1 MELLKR
7 KIDTFLALWKQN
19 PLRKPLIV
27 KGARQIGKT
36 RSIQAFG
43 QANYESVIE
52 INFVLQKKFR
62 SIFDNGYEVD
72 TIIKNISL
80 LEPTWKFIPYKT
92 LIFFDELQKCPDCAT
107 SLKSFNADPRYDVI
121 CSGSLMG
128 IYYEEI
134 ESNAVGNK
142 EDYEM
147 HSMDFEEFLWAK
159 GYSEAQVEDLY
170 THMASLTPFSELEL
184 STYMDI
190 FRDYMTIGG
199 MPEVVKMY
207 IDNGHFGGTL
217 ELLRQLLLD
226 YEEDITKYA
235 KDSDKAKI
243 LAVYRHISTFLAKTS
258 KKFQITKVA
267 RGARNREYI
276 GAVEWLEKAG
286 VVNVCYC
293 LSNPELPLKGN
304 YDADTYKVYYH
315 DTGLLIASLDEEA
328 QEDLRAN
335 KNFGTYKGAIYENVV
350 GEMLRKSG
358 YEQLYYYK
366 NDNPALEM
374 DFFVRDSDSLI
385 PVEVKARDGATASL
399 NHLIDWQSY
408 PDVSYGIKFGYKNI
422 GWGGKFYTFP
432 YFLAFLLK
440 RFLKEA
446 GPCKSSPAALA
457 FSRPLRQKA
466 SSAC

>member
-1 MELLKR
+1 MLIFVFENVIMMELLKR
-7 KIDTFLALWKQN
+7 KIDAVLTTWKQN
-19 PLRKPLIV
+19 PRRKPLIV

-36 RSIQAFG
+36 ISIRAFG

-80 LEPTWKFIPYKT
+80 LEPYWRFIPYKT

-147 HSMDFEEFLWAK
+147 HSMDFEEFLWAR
-159 GYSEAQVEDLY
+159 GYSETQVEDLY
-170 THMASLTPFSELEL
+170 SHMATLTPFSELEL

-207 IDNGHFGGTL
+207 IDSGHFGGTL

-235 KDSDKAKI
+235 KESDKAKI
-243 LAVYRHISTFLAKTS
+243 LAVYRHISTFLAKSS
-258 KKFQITKVA
+258 KKYQITKVA
-267 RGARNREYI
+267 QGARNREYI

-335 KNFGTYKGAIYENVV
+335 KNFGTYKGAIFENIV

-366 NDNPALEM
+366 NDSPALEM
-374 DFFVRDSDSLI
+374 DFFVRDSDSLV
-385 PVEVKARDGATASL
+385 PVEVKAKDGATASL
-399 NHLIDWQSY
+399 NHLIDWPSY
-408 PDVSYGIKFGYKNI
+408 PDVSYGVKFGYKNI

-432 YFLAFLLK
+432 YFLV
-440 RFLKEA
+440 
-446 GPCKSSPAALA
+446 P
-457 FSRPLRQKA
+457 
-466 SSAC
+466 

>member
-7 KIDTFLALWKQN
+7 KIDAFLASWKQN
-19 PLRKPLIV
+19 PQRKPLIV

-80 LEPTWKFIPYKT
+80 LEPSWKFVPYKT

-147 HSMDFEEFLWAK
+147 HSMDFEEFLWAR
-159 GYSEAQVEDLY
+159 GYSETQVEDLY
-170 THMASLTPFSELEL
+170 THMANLTPFSELEL

-235 KDSDKAKI
+235 KESDKAKI

-267 RGARNREYI
+267 HGARNREYI

-335 KNFGTYKGAIYENVV
+335 KNFGTYKGAIYENIV

-366 NDNPALEM
+366 NDSPALEM
-374 DFFVRDSDSLI
+374 DFFVRDSDSLV
-385 PVEVKARDGATASL
+385 PVEVKAKDGATASL
-399 NHLIDWQSY
+399 NHLIDWPSY
-408 PDVSYGIKFGYKNI
+408 TDVSYGVKFGYKNI

-446 GPCKSSPAALA
+446 GHPM
-457 FSRPLRQKA
+457 Q
-466 SSAC
+466 